1 MAYYEDN
8 QNNQVVNAGGQAPEQ
23 PVQAQGQQ
31 FQQQDATQQFQQQG
45 ATQQFQQQD
54 TTQQFQQQAQ
64 PQQAQGQQFQQ
75 QTYQQ
80 QPYQQ
85 QSGYNNQ
92 GLNNYVDIGHSPSQI
107 MVFGIVSLCA
117 SILVGWTVI
126 FGILAI
132 VFGALAMNWAKKF
145 MMANPGVDDG
155 QVKAGRITG
164 IIGLIFGIIDVVG
177 GLIAWFAIGCAA
189 ILSTAGGY

>member
-1 MAYYEDN
+1 
-8 QNNQVVNAGGQAPEQ
+8 
-23 PVQAQGQQ
+23 
-31 FQQQDATQQFQQQG
+31 
-45 ATQQFQQQD
+45 
-54 TTQQFQQQAQ
+54 
-64 PQQAQGQQFQQ
+64 
-75 QTYQQ
+75 
-80 QPYQQ
+80 
-85 QSGYNNQ
+85 
-92 GLNNYVDIGHSPSQI
+92 

-132 VFGALAMNWAKKF
+132 VFGALAMSWAKKF

-177 GLIAWFAIGCAA
+177 GLIAWLAIGCAA
-189 ILSTAGGY
+189 IFATAGGY

>member
-1 MAYYEDN
+1 MAYYDN
-8 QNNQVVNAGGQAPEQ
+8 DQNGQNVNPQGQAPEPQ
-23 PVQAQGQQ
+23 VEPQ
-31 FQQQDATQQFQQQG
+31 T
-45 ATQQFQQQD
+45 
-54 TTQQFQQQAQ
+54 QQAQ
-64 PQQAQGQQFQQ
+64 PQTEQMQGQQAQTEQPQQAQPQPQYQQ
-75 QTYQQ
+75 QQQYQQ
-80 QPYQQ
+80 QPQ
-85 QSGYNNQ
+85 YNNQ
-92 GLNNYVDIGHSPSQI
+92 GFNNYVDIGHSPAQI

-117 SILVGWTVI
+117 SILVGWTVV

-177 GLIAWFAIGCAA
+177 GLIAWLAIGCAA
-189 ILSTAGGY
+189 IFATAGGY

>member
-1 MAYYEDN
+1 MAYYDDN
-8 QNNQVVNAGGQAPEQ
+8 QNNQEVNAGGQAPEQ
-23 PVQAQGQQ
+23 PVQAQ
-31 FQQQDATQQFQQQG
+31 AVT
-45 ATQQFQQQD
+45 
-54 TTQQFQQQAQ
+54 QQAQ
-64 PQQAQGQQFQQ
+64 PQQAQGQQFQQQAQGQQFQQQDTTQQFQQ

-92 GLNNYVDIGHSPSQI
+92 GFNNYVDTGHSPSQI
-107 MVFGIVSLCA
+107 LAFGIISLCA

-132 VFGALAMNWAKKF
+132 VFGALAMSWAKKF
-145 MMANPGVDDG
+145 MMANPTVDNG
-155 QVKAGRITG
+155 SVKAGRITG

-189 ILSTAGGY
+189 IFATAGGY

>member
-1 MAYYEDN
+1 MAYYDN
-8 QNNQVVNAGGQAPEQ
+8 DQNGQNINPQGQAPEPQVEPQTQQVQ
-23 PVQAQGQQ
+23 PQTEQMQGQQ
-31 FQQQDATQQFQQQG
+31 A
-45 ATQQFQQQD
+45 
-54 TTQQFQQQAQ
+54 QAQTEQ
-64 PQQAQGQQFQQ
+64 PQQQ
-75 QTYQQ
+75 YQQ
-80 QPYQQ
+80 QQYQQ
-85 QSGYNNQ
+85 QQYLQQPQYNNQ
-92 GLNNYVDIGHSPSQI
+92 GFNNYVDIGHSPVQI

-177 GLIAWFAIGCAA
+177 GLIAWIAIGCAA
-189 ILSTAGGY
+189 IFATAGGY

>member
-1 MAYYEDN
+1 MAYYDDN
-8 QNNQVVNAGGQAPEQ
+8 QNNQEVNAGGQAPEQ
-23 PVQAQGQQ
+23 PVQAQ
-31 FQQQDATQQFQQQG
+31 AVT
-45 ATQQFQQQD
+45 
-54 TTQQFQQQAQ
+54 QQAQ

-75 QTYQQ
+75 QAQGQQFQQQAQGQQFQQQDTTQQFQQQTYQQ

-85 QSGYNNQ
+85 QPGYNNQ
-92 GLNNYVDIGHSPSQI
+92 GFNNYVDTGHSPSQI
-107 MVFGIVSLCA
+107 LAFGIISLCA

-132 VFGALAMNWAKKF
+132 VFGALAMSWAKKF
-145 MMANPGVDDG
+145 MTANPTVDDG
-155 QVKAGRITG
+155 SVKGGRITG

-189 ILSTAGGY
+189 ILSTAGY

>member
-1 MAYYEDN
+1 
-8 QNNQVVNAGGQAPEQ
+8 
-23 PVQAQGQQ
+23 
-31 FQQQDATQQFQQQG
+31 
-45 ATQQFQQQD
+45 
-54 TTQQFQQQAQ
+54 
-64 PQQAQGQQFQQ
+64 
-75 QTYQQ
+75 
-80 QPYQQ
+80 
-85 QSGYNNQ
+85 
-92 GLNNYVDIGHSPSQI
+92 

-132 VFGALAMNWAKKF
+132 VFGALAMSWAKKF

-177 GLIAWFAIGCAA
+177 GLIFWLAIGCAA
-189 ILSTAGGY
+189 VFATAGGY

>member
-1 MAYYEDN
+1 MAYYDN
-8 QNNQVVNAGGQAPEQ
+8 DQNGQNVNPQGQAPEPQ
-23 PVQAQGQQ
+23 VEPQ
-31 FQQQDATQQFQQQG
+31 T
-45 ATQQFQQQD
+45 
-54 TTQQFQQQAQ
+54 QQAQ
-64 PQQAQGQQFQQ
+64 PQTEQMQGQQAQTEQPQQ
-75 QTYQQ
+75 A
-80 QPYQQ
+80 QPQPQ
-85 QSGYNNQ
+85 YNNQ
-92 GLNNYVDIGHSPSQI
+92 GFNNYVDIGHSPAQI

-117 SILVGWTVI
+117 SILVGWTVV

-177 GLIAWFAIGCAA
+177 GLIAWLAIGCAA
-189 ILSTAGGY
+189 IFATAGGY

>member
-1 MAYYEDN
+1 MAYYEND
-8 QNNQVVNAGGQAPEQ
+8 QNGQNVNPQGQAPEPQ
-23 PVQAQGQQ
+23 
-31 FQQQDATQQFQQQG
+31 TQQ
-45 ATQQFQQQD
+45 A
-54 TTQQFQQQAQ
+54 QAQ
-64 PQQAQGQQFQQ
+64 PQYQQ
-75 QTYQQ
+75 QQQYQQYQQ
-80 QPYQQ
+80 QPQ
-85 QSGYNNQ
+85 YNNQ
-92 GLNNYVDIGHSPSQI
+92 GFNNYVDTGHSPVQI

-132 VFGALAMNWAKKF
+132 VFGALAMSWAKKF

-177 GLIAWFAIGCAA
+177 GLIAWLAIGCAA
-189 ILSTAGGY
+189 VFSTAGGY

>member
-1 MAYYEDN
+1 MAYYENN
-8 QNNQVVNAGGQAPEQ
+8 QNGPQVEGGAQ
-23 PVQAQGQQ
+23 PNNGQQ
-31 FQQQDATQQFQQQG
+31 FQQQDAGQPNNGQQFQQQ
-45 ATQQFQQQD
+45 QQQ
-54 TTQQFQQQAQ
+54 QQY
-64 PQQAQGQQFQQ
+64 QQ

-80 QPYQQ
+80 QPQ
-85 QSGYNNQ
+85 YNNQ
-92 GLNNYVDIGHSPSQI
+92 SFNNYVSTGHSPVQI
-107 MVFGIVSLCA
+107 MVFGIVSLVA

-132 VFGALAMNWAKKF
+132 VFGALAMSWAKKF

-177 GLIAWFAIGCAA
+177 GLIFWLAVGCAA
-189 ILSTAGGY
+189 IFATAGGY